1 MPPPRTAAP
10 GATRPASIQP
20 PGLAAPLLSL
30 EEAARCLEAGGI
42 VLFPTE
48 TLYALGCRA
57 DKPEACA
64 RLCALKRRPQGSPL
78 PLLAADTAQ
87 AALAVQLEAAPPA
100 LTETFWPG
108 PLSLLLPGRPHIAPQ
123 ARNAAG
129 LAALRVTPHPLA
141 ARLARLA
148 GGALTASSA
157 NFSGHAPASR
167 LADVDAALLDAL
179 GRLARGDGSAGACRA
194 ETLRAGM
201 LPART
206 PLAGILAA
214 SADAEPAGGPPSTLV
229 QPLWRQAGATPGR
242 VPLRLLRE
250 GAIPAAA
257 LVAAGFA
264 LRP

>member
-1 MPPPRTAAP
+1 M
-10 GATRPASIQP
+10 
-20 PGLAAPLLSL
+20 
-30 EEAARCLEAGGI
+30 
-42 VLFPTE
+42 
-48 TLYALGCRA
+48 YALGCRA

-64 RLCALKRRPQGSPL
+64 RLCALKRRPHGSPL

-87 AALAVQLEAAPPA
+87 AALAVQLEATPPG
-100 LTETFWPG
+100 LTEAFWPG

-157 NFSGHAPASR
+157 NFSGRAPASR

-194 ETLRAGM
+194 GMLRAK
-201 LPART
+201 T
-206 PLAGILAA
+206 PLAGVLAA
-214 SADAEPAGGPPSTLV
+214 TADVEPAGGPPSTLV
-229 QPLWRQAGATPGR
+229 QPLWGEGGAGPGH

-250 GAIPAAA
+250 GAVPAAA
-257 LVAAGFA
+257 LTAAGFA
-264 LRP
+264 LRS

>member
-1 MPPPRTAAP
+1 MVPPCPFPSSRTAARR
-10 GATRPASIQP
+10 ATRPATIQP

-78 PLLAADTAQ
+78 PLLAGDTAQ
-87 AALAVQLEAAPPA
+87 AALAVQLEAAPPG
-100 LTETFWPG
+100 LTEAFWPG

-157 NFSGHAPASR
+157 NFSGRAPASR

-194 ETLRAGM
+194 EMLRAGM
-201 LPART
+201 L
-206 PLAGILAA
+206 AA
-214 SADAEPAGGPPSTLV
+214 TADAEPAGGPPSTLV

>member
-1 MPPPRTAAP
+1 M
-10 GATRPASIQP
+10 
-20 PGLAAPLLSL
+20 
-30 EEAARCLEAGGI
+30 
-42 VLFPTE
+42 
-48 TLYALGCRA
+48 YALGCRA

-64 RLCALKRRPQGSPL
+64 RLCALKRRPHGSPL

-87 AALAVQLEAAPPA
+87 AALAVQLEAAPPG
-100 LTETFWPG
+100 LTEAFWPG
-108 PLSLLLPGRPHIAPQ
+108 PLSLLLPCRPHIAPQ

-157 NFSGHAPASR
+157 NFSGRAPASR

-194 ETLRAGM
+194 GV
-201 LPART
+201 
-206 PLAGILAA
+206 LAA
-214 SADAEPAGGPPSTLV
+214 TADVEPAGGPPSTLV
-229 QPLWRQAGATPGR
+229 QPLWGEGGAGPGH

-250 GAIPAAA
+250 GAVPAAA
-257 LVAAGFA
+257 LTAAGFA
-264 LRP
+264 LRS

>member
-1 MPPPRTAAP
+1 MPP
-10 GATRPASIQP
+10 GF
-20 PGLAAPLLSL
+20 AAPLLSL

-64 RLCALKRRPQGSPL
+64 RLCALKRRPHGSPL

-87 AALAVQLEAAPPA
+87 AALAVQLEAAPPG
-100 LTETFWPG
+100 LTEAFWPG
-108 PLSLLLPGRPHIAPQ
+108 PLSLLLTARPHIAPQ

-157 NFSGHAPASR
+157 NFSGRAPASR

-194 ETLRAGM
+194 ET
-201 LPART
+201 
-206 PLAGILAA
+206 PLAGVLAA
-214 SADAEPAGGPPSTLV
+214 TGDTEPAGGPPSTLV
-229 QPLWRQAGATPGR
+229 QPLWGGAGATPGH

-250 GAIPAAA
+250 GAVPAAA